1 MKVHYRVLLSTGV
14 TMGLLLTACSHTTM
28 PAISPNVDK
37 TFPPA
42 PAASGMSDAHNPP
55 TAVTE
60 ALVPDF
66 NPMLLNDRPAD
77 TRAPFNI
84 SVHDIDARE
93 FFMSLVIDSDDNMVV
108 HPDVTGTISLEL
120 KNVTVPQVLSAVQKV
135 YGYDYGK
142 TDIGYIIYPAT
153 LQTKVFKVDRIDLR
167 REGSSN
173 TRVTSGQLNY
183 GQRNQGG
190 NQGGYGGG
198 FGGGNSGGQG
208 SQNYFS
214 NSPTS
219 NNPNN
224 STSGTWINTSS
235 RTDFWQELEQSLAAI
250 VDADP
255 NLQRMGNPQASL
267 TQLAAGL
274 APEAMPGSA
283 AELGNS
289 KTGSRV
295 VINKQ
300 TGIVVVRA
308 NPSQMREVETLIE
321 STQNQIA
328 RQVVIEAKILEIIL
342 DDKHQDGVNWASV
355 VREGGKAFLT
365 ASNPLPSAVNG
376 VLTLSA
382 TSGDFSAFVSLM
394 EGQGKTNI
402 LSSPRISTLNNQKAV
417 IKVGEDE
424 YFITDVSSTN
434 NAINN
439 GGFGAN
445 NTVSQDV
452 TWTPF
457 FSGIALD
464 VTPQISDDKDIT
476 LHIHPSI
483 TRVQKDEKEF
493 QVNGEKGSIPL
504 AKSTVRESDS
514 IVHAQSG
521 QIIVIGG
528 LMQEDRDENKA
539 GVSLLSTI
547 PYLGNAFRENTGS
560 GKKSELVILLK
571 PTVIGQD
578 SDWRTPIEESRQ
590 RMQQLEKKQLWK

>member
-1 MKVHYRVLLSTGV
+1 MKVPYRLNPSAGLSLA
-14 TMGLLLTACSHTTM
+14 LLLAACSHSM
-28 PAISPNVDK
+28 PAVSPSVDK
-37 TFPPA
+37 TFPPEPHSA
-42 PAASGMSDAHNPP
+42 VIDRPTPPA
-55 TAVTE
+55 AVTE
-60 ALVPDF
+60 ALVPNF
-66 NPMLLNDRPAD
+66 NPALLSDNVSDV
-77 TRAPFNI
+77 RAPFNI

-93 FFMSLVIDSDDNMVV
+93 FFMSLVVDSEENMIV
-108 HPDVTGTISLEL
+108 HPEVTGTLSLEL
-120 KNVTVPQVLSAVQKV
+120 KNVTLPQVLSAVQKV
-135 YGYDYGK
+135 YGYDYTK

-153 LQTKVFKVDRIDLR
+153 LQSKVFKIDRIDLR

-183 GQRNQGG
+183 GQRNQG
-190 NQGGYGGG
+190 NNSGYGQ
-198 FGGGNSGGQG
+198 SGGQG

-214 NSPTS
+214 NSPGG
-219 NNPNN
+219 NNSNN

-235 RTDFWQELEQSLAAI
+235 KTDFWQELEESLAAI
-250 VDADP
+250 VDADLNTHRANP
-255 NLQRMGNPQASL
+255 AAISQLPPGVSPESLQGPS
-267 TQLAAGL
+267 
-274 APEAMPGSA
+274 S
-283 AELGNS
+283 ELGNS

-308 NPSQMREVETLIE
+308 NPSQMREVEKLVE
-321 STQNQIA
+321 STQNQIG

-355 VREGGKAFLT
+355 VREGGRAFLT
-365 ASNPLPSAVNG
+365 ASNPLPSAVSG

-464 VTPQISDDKDIT
+464 VTPQIADNKDIT

-483 TRVQKDEKEF
+483 TRVEKDEKEF

-528 LMQEDRDENKA
+528 LMQENREENKA
-539 GVSLLSTI
+539 GVSLLSQI
-547 PYLGNAFRENTGS
+547 PYLGTAFRENVGN
-560 GKKSELVILLK
+560 GRKSELVILLK
-571 PTVIGQD
+571 PTVIND
-578 SDWRTPIEESRQ
+578 DHDWQGPIEESRQ
-590 RMQQLEKKQLWK
+590 RMQRLEKKQLWK

>member
-1 MKVHYRVLLSTGV
+1 MKVQYRLSPSYGLSIA
-14 TMGLLLTACSHTTM
+14 LLLAACSQPM
-28 PAISPNVDK
+28 PAVSPTVDK
-37 TFPPA
+37 TFPTIPPQAEANAQTPPA
-42 PAASGMSDAHNPP
+42 
-55 TAVTE
+55 AVTE
-60 ALVPDF
+60 ALVPNF
-66 NPMLLNDRPAD
+66 NPLLLNDAVAD
-77 TRAPFNI
+77 VRAPFNI

-93 FFMSLVIDSDDNMVV
+93 FFMSLVVDSEENMVV
-108 HPDVTGTISLEL
+108 HPQVTGTISLEL

-135 YGYDYGK
+135 YGYDYTK

-153 LQTKVFKVDRIDLR
+153 LQTKVFKIDRIDLR

-183 GQRNQGG
+183 GQRNQGN
-190 NQGGYGGG
+190 NQGYNQGYGQ
-198 FGGGNSGGQG
+198 SGGQG
-208 SQNYFS
+208 GQNYFS
-214 NSPTS
+214 NSP
-219 NNPNN
+219 NNNNNSNN

-250 VDADP
+250 VDADLNSQHANASTLSSMAAALP
-255 NLQRMGNPQASL
+255 AVAHEALQGPS
-267 TQLAAGL
+267 
-274 APEAMPGSA
+274 
-283 AELGNS
+283 AELGNTR
-289 KTGSRV
+289 TGSRV

-308 NPSQMREVETLIE
+308 NPSQMREVEKLVE
-321 STQNQIA
+321 STQNQIG

-365 ASNPLPSAVNG
+365 ASNPLPSAVSG

-434 NAINN
+434 NAIAGNTP
-439 GGFGAN
+439 GTS

-464 VTPQISDDKDIT
+464 VTPQIADNKDIT

-483 TRVQKDEKEF
+483 TRVEKDEKEF
-493 QVNGEKGSIPL
+493 QVNGAKGSIPL

-528 LMQEDRDENKA
+528 LMQENRDETKA
-539 GVSLLSTI
+539 GVSLLSRI
-547 PYLGNAFRENTGS
+547 PYLGTAFRENTGT

-571 PTVIGQD
+571 PTVIND
-578 SDWRTPIEESRQ
+578 DADWNPPIEEIRQ